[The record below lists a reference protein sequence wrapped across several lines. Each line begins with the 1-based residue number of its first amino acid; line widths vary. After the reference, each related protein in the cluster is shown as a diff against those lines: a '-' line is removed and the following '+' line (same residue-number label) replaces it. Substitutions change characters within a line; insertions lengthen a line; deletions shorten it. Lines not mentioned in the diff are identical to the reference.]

1 MKIVVCV
8 KHVPDTAEADVVIT
22 PDKKGIKKEGLAF
35 GINEWDEYALEEAI
49 LTKEKY
55 GGEVVAITIG
65 GKDSEDTL
73 RRCLAKGA
81 DRAVR
86 VEDPALEGSD
96 AYALAKVLGAVIK
109 KEMPDYD
116 IIFTGTQASDDG
128 FAQVGQTLA
137 EILGIPHAALVTK
150 VEIQDGKA
158 KVHRELEGGLEE
170 VLEIQLPAVLAVQ
183 TGINEPRYVSIMGIR
198 KAKKKELKVLNLG
211 DVGLS
216 PDEVGEKGSL
226 LKLEELYV
234 PPVEKMAEI
243 LTGAPEE
250 TAARLASILD
260 EKGLIPK

>member
-35 GINEWDEYALEEAI
+35 GINEWDEYAVEEAI
-49 LTKEKY
+49 LMKEKY

-65 GKDSEDTL
+65 GKESEDTL

-81 DRAVR
+81 DRAIR
-86 VEDPALEGSD
+86 IEDPALEGSD
-96 AYALAKVLGAVIK
+96 AYALAKVLCAVIK
-109 KEMPDYD
+109 GMEYD
-116 IIFTGTQASDDG
+116 IIFTGAQAGDDG
-128 FAQVGQTLA
+128 FGQVGQTLA
-137 EILGIPHAALVTK
+137 ELLGIPHAALVTK
-150 VEIQDGKA
+150 VEPQDGKA

-198 KAKKKELKVLNLG
+198 KAKKKELKVLSLS
-211 DVGLS
+211 DIGLS

-226 LKLEELYV
+226 LTLEELYI

-243 LTGAPEE
+243 LTGAPDE
-250 TAARLASILD
+250 TATKLAGILD
-260 EKGLIPK
+260 ERGLIPK